1 MDPTDS
7 GEKIQLSTLQRRILG
22 VLIEKQKTT
31 PDVYPMSV
39 HALVA
44 GCNQKSNRDPLLNVD
59 AVEIETTLEELQ
71 KLNLASR
78 VDTGRVEKWR
88 HHVYEQWQVSKEEIA
103 VLAEL
108 LLRGAQTE
116 GELRARC
123 SRMEPFPDRESLR
136 AVIGPLVQRGLAIWL
151 TPEGRRGAL
160 LTHGFHDP
168 AELEGL
174 RARHSDGVESHSTA
188 ATASSSKQLQEIQDQ
203 IGELRE
209 QVAQLRLQLE
219 SLQAGRQNP
228 AAMPSP

>member
-1 MDPTDS
+1 MESAEST
-7 GEKIQLSTLQRRILG
+7 EKFPLSTIQRRILG

-39 HALVA
+39 HALVT
-44 GCNQKSNRDPLLNVD
+44 GSNQKSNRDPLLNVD
-59 AVEIETTLEELQ
+59 AVEVESTLEELQ

-88 HHVYEQWQVSKEEIA
+88 HHVYERWQVTKEEIA

-108 LLRGAQTE
+108 LLRGPQTE
-116 GELRARC
+116 GELRTRC

-136 AVIGPLVQRGLAIWL
+136 AVIGPLVQRGLAVWL

-168 AELEGL
+168 AEIEGL
-174 RARHSDGVESHSTA
+174 RARHSGEGVESHSMA
-188 ATASSSKQLQEIQDQ
+188 ATAASSNRLQEIQDQ

-219 SLQAGRQNP
+219 ALQAGQKPP
-228 AAMPSP
+228 AIPGP